1 MWEED
6 RMRNDCSWAWVSFW
20 VDKNVLKLFMVM
32 IAYLTILKT
41 IELHTSS
48 G

>member
-1 MWEED
+1 MFG
-6 RMRNDCSWAWVSFW
+6 VSFW

>member
-20 VDKNVLKLFMVM
+20 VDKNVL
-32 IAYLTILKT
+32 
-41 IELHTSS
+41 ELDT
-48 G
+48 GNRGTTV